1 MGLRIAFLRPRLGIG
16 GAERL
21 MLDAAHE
28 LIGKGHDVAFHVPAR
43 RGGPEFDDIPAAMP
57 FRRNGAWLPQHVGGR
72 LHLPCAI
79 ARTLVAARAL
89 VSTRPAYDVV
99 ICDGVAH
106 VLPWLKRRISAR
118 LLYFG
123 HFRDVRLMQP
133 LRESWYEWYRGPF
146 DRWESRGLAV
156 ADRIVVNSRFTASLF
171 RDAFPQ
177 LASAPLVVLHPGVT
191 APSRPIG
198 RTEGQRYKSPAVADE
213 AIVILAMGGFDTS
226 KNLPLALHAFDAARG
241 RVAPDVF
248 ARMRLVF
255 AGRMDGRPDARQV
268 REGLEQEATARQLH
282 QQVIFIESPTVAEQ
296 AAWLDRALV
305 VVYTP
310 TAEHFGIVTLEAMA
324 AGRPVIAVNHG
335 GPLETVVVGRTGL
348 LCEPTPDAFAAAIAR
363 FVNEPDL
370 APRMGAEGCAHVEE
384 RFSRQRF
391 GDQLDAIVRQLA
403 AGSSTDRASFVQP
416 SSQVGRAERRA
427 PVRSRMSSDGSSG

>member
-1 MGLRIAFLRPRLGIG
+1 
-16 GAERL
+16 

-57 FRRNGAWLPQHVGGR
+57 FRRNGAWLPEQIGGR
-72 LHLPCAI
+72 LQLPCAI
-79 ARTLVAARAL
+79 AREFVAARAL
-89 VSTRPAYDVV
+89 ASTRPAYDVV

-106 VLPWLKRRISAR
+106 VLPWLKHRTSAR

-123 HFRDVRLMQP
+123 HFRDVRVTRP
-133 LRESWYEWYRGPF
+133 PREGWYEWYRGPL
-146 DRWESRGLAV
+146 DRWETRGLAA
-156 ADRIVVNSRFTASLF
+156 ADRIVVNSRFTAALF

-177 LASAPLVVLHPGVT
+177 LASAPLVVVHPGVT
-191 APSRPIG
+191 APARPIG
-198 RTEGQRYKSPAVADE
+198 RAEGQRYKSPAVADD
-213 AIVILAMGGFDTS
+213 AIVVLAMGRFDAN
-226 KNLPLALHAFDAARG
+226 KNLPLALHAFDAARE
-241 RVAPDVF
+241 RVTPEAF
-248 ARMRLVF
+248 RRMRLVF
-255 AGRMDGRPDARQV
+255 AGRMDGSADARQV
-268 REGLEQEATARQLH
+268 REALERDADARRLQ
-282 QQVIFIESPTVAEQ
+282 QQVIFVESPTAAEQ

-310 TAEHFGIVTLEAMA
+310 DAEHFGIVPLEAMA

-348 LCEPTPDAFAAAIAR
+348 LCEPTADAFAAAIAR
-363 FVNEPDL
+363 FIKEPDL
-370 APRMGAEGCAHVEE
+370 APRMGAEGRAHVEE
-384 RFSRQRF
+384 RFSRERF

-403 AGSSTDRASFVQP
+403 AGSSTDRASLVQP